1 VTLLAPFHFTPSDV
15 RTAFDLIAARAV
27 PLLRLISDVYPLA
40 QITGAFAKLDAGE
53 GLKMLIEP

>member
-1 VTLLAPFHFTPSDV
+1 
-15 RTAFDLIAARAV
+15 
-27 PLLRLISDVYPLA
+27 LLRLISDVYPLA